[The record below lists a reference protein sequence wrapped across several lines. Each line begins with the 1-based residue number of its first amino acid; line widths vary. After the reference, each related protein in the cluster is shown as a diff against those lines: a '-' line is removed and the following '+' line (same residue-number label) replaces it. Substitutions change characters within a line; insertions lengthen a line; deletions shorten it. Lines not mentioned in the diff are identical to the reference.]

1 MENPPVT
8 LQPDRTAWD
17 GEAHAGPSHVIGVA
31 HGHHEPMFDDRTYK
45 RTFYS
50 APQSVTSLV
59 AAFLEPSITVLTFL
73 IATVASDELVD
84 RPALTLCL
92 LVFALTFPG
101 RNRFREN
108 LIAAGVDI
116 VSSWVTLVAILALCG
131 YATRSLRYFEDDVL
145 FIWLLVTPVLQWLAV
160 WIGSLVVRHLSARPE
175 ARRTAVVVGGGTL
188 GVKVAKALGEGVDQ
202 GLDFVGFFDDR
213 TDDRLHQEATAQCLG
228 GLKDVASYCTEHG
241 VREVYITLPL
251 GSQPRIVELLEQVQG
266 TTASLFF
273 VPDVFGISII
283 QGRLQDMN
291 GVPVVG
297 ICETPFT
304 GTNELMKRVS
314 DIVLASLILILISP
328 ILLALAIGVKLSSP
342 GPVIFRQRRNGLDGG
357 EIVVYKF
364 RSMTAQD
371 NGPVVRQAT
380 KHDARI
386 TPFGAFI
393 RRTSLDE
400 LPQFINVLQGRMSIV
415 GPRPHAVAHNEQYR
429 QLIKAYMVR
438 HKVKPGIT
446 GWAQVNGHR
455 GETDTIEKMQARVE
469 YDLEYLRNW
478 SLGLDLQIIVRTV
491 RLVFFDRHAY

>member
-1 MENPPVT
+1 
-8 LQPDRTAWD
+8 
-17 GEAHAGPSHVIGVA
+17 
-31 HGHHEPMFDDRTYK
+31 MFEDRTYK

-59 AAFLEPSITVLTFL
+59 AAFLEPLITVLVFL
-73 IATVASDELVD
+73 AANKYLDEPVG
-84 RPALTLCL
+84 RPELTLCL

-108 LIAAGVDI
+108 LLAAAVDI
-116 VSSWVTLVAILALCG
+116 VSSWVMLVGILALCG
-131 YATRSLRYFEDDVL
+131 YATKSIYLFEDDA
-145 FIWLLVTPVLQWLAV
+145 LLYWIFVTPVLQWIAV
-160 WIGSLVVRHLSARPE
+160 WIGQKIVQRSAARPA
-175 ARRTAVVVGGGTL
+175 ARRRAVVVGAGL
-188 GVKVAKALGEGVDQ
+188 NGVKVARALRDSQDHGV
-202 GLDFVGFFDDR
+202 DFVGYFDDR
-213 TDDRLHQEATAQCLG
+213 TDDRVHETAAAERLG
-228 GLKDVASYCTEHG
+228 GLKDVADYIREHG
-241 VREVYITLPL
+241 IREVFITLPL

-273 VPDVFGISII
+273 VPDIFGISII

-304 GTNELMKRVS
+304 GTNELVKRIS
-314 DIVLASLILILISP
+314 DVVLTLVILVLISP
-328 ILLALAIGVKLSSP
+328 LLLAIAIGVKLSSK
-342 GPVIFRQRRNGLDGG
+342 GPIVFKQRRNGLDGD

-380 KHDARI
+380 KHDPRI
-386 TPFGAFI
+386 TKFGAFI

-415 GPRPHAVAHNEQYR
+415 GPRPHAVAHNEEYR
-429 QLIKAYMVR
+429 RLIKAYMVR

-478 SLGLDLQIIVRTV
+478 SLGLDLQIIVRTI
-491 RLVFFDRHAY
+491 RLVFFDRNAY

>member
-1 MENPPVT
+1 
-8 LQPDRTAWD
+8 
-17 GEAHAGPSHVIGVA
+17 
-31 HGHHEPMFDDRTYK
+31 MFDDRSYK

-59 AAFLEPSITVLTFL
+59 AAFLEPGITVLTFL
-73 IATVASDELVD
+73 FATVYADEVVD

-101 RNRFREN
+101 RNRFRTN

-116 VSSWVTLVAILALCG
+116 LSSWVTLAAILLLCG
-131 YATRSLRYFEDDVL
+131 YATRSLHYFAENVL
-145 FIWLLVTPVLQWLAV
+145 LGWLIATPVLQWLAV
-160 WIGSLVVRHLSARPE
+160 WIGGVVVQRLSTRPA
-175 ARRTAVVVGGGTL
+175 ARRTAIVVGAGAL
-188 GVKVAKALGEGVDQ
+188 GVKVAKALAESADHGV
-202 GLDFVGFFDDR
+202 DFVGYFDDR
-213 TDDRLHQEATAQCLG
+213 TDDRVHREAGAQRLG
-228 GLKDVASYCTEHG
+228 GLKDVAKFATEHG

-251 GSQPRIVELLEQVQG
+251 GSQPRIVELLEEVQD

-283 QGRLQDMN
+283 QGRLQDIN

-304 GTNELMKRVS
+304 GTNELVKRIS
-314 DIVLASLILILISP
+314 DVVLGTLILVLISP
-328 ILLALAIGVKLSSP
+328 ILLATAIGVKLSSP
-342 GPVIFRQRRNGLDGG
+342 GPVIFRQRRNGLDGD

-364 RSMTAQD
+364 RSMTSQD
-371 NGPVVRQAT
+371 NGPVVPQAT
-380 KHDARI
+380 KDDPRI

-415 GPRPHAVAHNEQYR
+415 GPRPHAVAHNEEYR

-478 SLGLDLQIIVRTV
+478 SLGLDLQIIARTA
-491 RLVFFDRHAY
+491 RLLFFDRHAY

>member
-1 MENPPVT
+1 MFE
-8 LQPDRTAWD
+8 DR
-17 GEAHAGPSHVIGVA
+17 S
-31 HGHHEPMFDDRTYK
+31 YK

-59 AAFLEPSITVLTFL
+59 AAFLEPSVIVATFL
-73 IATVASDELVD
+73 ASLLWYEEPVL
-84 RPALTLCL
+84 RASLTLCL

-101 RNRFREN
+101 RNRFKDSM
-108 LIAAGVDI
+108 LAAGVDI
-116 VSSWVTLVAILALCG
+116 VSSWVTLLTILALCG
-131 YATRSLRYFEDDVL
+131 YATRSFGFFEENVL
-145 FIWLLVTPVLQWLAV
+145 LTWAILTPILQWLAV
-160 WIGSLVVRHLSARPE
+160 WLGKLIIKHQAAKPE
-175 ARRTAVVVGGGTL
+175 ARRSAVVVGAGAL
-188 GVKVAKALGEGVDQ
+188 GVKVARALSEGQEQ
-202 GLDFVGFFDDR
+202 GIDFLGYFDDR
-213 TDDRLHQEATAQCLG
+213 TDERVHGDASAQRLG
-228 GLKDVASYCTEHG
+228 GLKDLAPYIRAHG
-241 VREVYITLPL
+241 IREVYITLPL
-251 GSQPRIVELLEQVQG
+251 GSQPRIVELLEHVQG
-266 TTASLFF
+266 TTASIFF

-304 GTNELMKRVS
+304 GTNELVKRVS
-314 DIVLASLILILISP
+314 DIILASIILVLISP
-328 ILLALAIGVKLSSP
+328 ILLVLAIGVKLSSP
-342 GPVIFRQRRNGLDGG
+342 GPVIFKQRRNGLQG
-357 EIVVYKF
+357 EEIIVYKF
-364 RSMTAQD
+364 RSMTTQD

-380 KHDARI
+380 KHDPRI
-386 TPFGAFI
+386 TKFGAFI

-429 QLIKAYMVR
+429 EMIKAYMVR

-478 SLGLDLQIIVRTV
+478 SLGLDLQIIVRTI